1 LDFAP
6 ITLLFGGN
14 SSGKSTIIHAI
25 YYALEV
31 LEHRNLDP
39 GPIQRLA
46 GAIDFHG
53 FRNIVHK
60 KDTSKAIT
68 IGIHIKPADFTDFWT
83 HCTFGQD
90 QSRKMFESRG
100 AVKNEEFGFMYS
112 DIQSIGIE
120 FTIAHFDGFRS
131 FAATIRPNS
140 E

>member
-1 LDFAP
+1 MLSKIVIENFKGIGERVELDFAP
-6 ITLLFGGN
+6 ITLLFGRN

-60 KDTSKAIT
+60 KDTSKAI
-68 IGIHIKPADFTDFWT
+68 
-83 HCTFGQD
+83 
-90 QSRKMFESRG
+90 
-100 AVKNEEFGFMYS
+100 
-112 DIQSIGIE
+112 
-120 FTIAHFDGFRS
+120 
-131 FAATIRPNS
+131 
-140 E
+140 